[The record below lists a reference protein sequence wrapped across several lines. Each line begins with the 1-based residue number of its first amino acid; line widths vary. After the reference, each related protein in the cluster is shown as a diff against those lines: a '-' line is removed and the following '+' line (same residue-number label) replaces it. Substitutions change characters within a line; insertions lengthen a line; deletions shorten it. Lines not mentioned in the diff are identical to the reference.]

1 MRLRALSLVPIL
13 ALVSL
18 RALAE
23 PAPNTAATSIE
34 PLPAPSGPTAA
45 PGRSVALEVSPLL
58 GSTSPTPAGWS
69 GFLVRVQNNEAKPLR
84 GEVEVLSRLHSN
96 QQRFRATAP
105 FVVGAGTSVI
115 VRLPTHGNVYGETK
129 VVARDDAGNELG
141 THTTAVTNVQEV
153 FLLDVSETSRLKG
166 AIGDASISP
175 LFSPWGGYGTYG
187 SGPQIKVGSPRFD
200 PATGDP
206 ILPDR
211 AALYAPA
218 SAVLLRSDVLVK
230 IGAAELEALSGYVLA
245 GGTLAVALARPEDL
259 RSPVLAAFAG
269 GEITQTSPH
278 SETLKELVLPA
289 APSNATKEIPFAE
302 APSEEIGKALAGFS
316 GGNLRGSRYGASA
329 TYGLGEVHLL
339 AFDPTRKPTV
349 DDPWVQG
356 RVLDLTRRAFDRKS
370 SVVYRQG
377 GSPGTVD
384 LDRVRQELD
393 PNEGSRWAIA
403 VAALLLIVYAVLAGP
418 MNFTMNANKGKPLRA
433 LVWLP
438 ILSAAAFLAVVL
450 IGLVAKGLSGRSR
463 HLTLVEAGAGM
474 TKGTARRWRGFF
486 TPRSKD
492 LTVRTSDG
500 TSVVTTAVVASP
512 ATIDDHMLVDRDGA
526 RLVDLAL
533 LPWQTVVVREDGFA
547 DVGEGI
553 SIVHEGEQDTAVTN
567 RSGRDLRAALL
578 VLPGVTPRYFPM
590 IKDGE
595 KVLASAGKDWKTSTQ
610 GAGWLRQVSG
620 TRRAGSLDLHPLGS
634 THLRTLL
641 EPDAPGLGE
650 AWWAVE
656 DSAGGLVDWFPE
668 DVPVLLGQLDGGEGK
683 TSDAGLKLE
692 RDRLLVRIVGY
703 GGRP

>member
-1 MRLRALSLVPIL
+1 MRLRALPLVPIL
-13 ALVSL
+13 ALAPL
-18 RALAE
+18 ATHAE
-23 PAPNTAATSIE
+23 PAPNLAATSIAE
-34 PLPAPSGPTAA
+34 VPP
-45 PGRSVALEVSPLL
+45 PGRTNVSLEVAPLL
-58 GSTSPTPAGWS
+58 GGTAPTPAGWS

-84 GEVEVLSRLHSN
+84 GEVEVTSRLHSD
-96 QQRFRATAP
+96 QERFRATAP
-105 FVVGAGTSVI
+105 FVVGAGASVV
-115 VRLPTHGNVYGETK
+115 VRLPTHGNVYGET
-129 VVARDDAGNELG
+129 VVIARDDTGTALG
-141 THTTAVTNVQEV
+141 SHTTAVTNMQTV
-153 FLLDVSETSRLKG
+153 FLLDVSETSRLRG

-175 LFSPWGGYGTYG
+175 QFSPWGGYGAYG
-187 SGPQIKVGSPRFD
+187 AGPQLAVGSPRFD

-259 RSPVLAAFAG
+259 RSPVLGAFAG
-269 GEITQTSPH
+269 GEITQASPH
-278 SETLKELVLPA
+278 SETLRELVLPS
-289 APSNATKEIPFAE
+289 APSNATKTIPFAE
-302 APSEEIGKALAGFS
+302 SASEEVGKALVGFS

-339 AFDPTRKPTV
+339 AFDPTRKPAV
-349 DDPWVQG
+349 DDPWVQA
-356 RVLDLTRRAFDRKS
+356 RVLDLSRRAFDRRS
-370 SVVYRQG
+370 TVVYRQG
-377 GSPGTVD
+377 GSPGTVN
-384 LDRVRQELD
+384 LDRVRQTLD
-393 PNEGSRWAIA
+393 PNESSRWAIA
-403 VAALLLIVYAVLAGP
+403 VAALLLIVYAVLAAP
-418 MNFTMNANKGKPLRA
+418 MNFTMHANKGKPLRA

-438 ILSAAAFLAVVL
+438 ILSGIAFIAVVF
-450 IGLVAKGLSGRSR
+450 IGLVAKGLTGRSR

-500 TSVVTTAVVASP
+500 TSVVTTAVVAAP

-526 RLVDLAL
+526 RLVDLAI

-553 SIVHEGEQDTAVTN
+553 SIVHEGEKDTAVTN
-567 RSGRDLRAALL
+567 RSGRNLRAALL
-578 VLPGVTPRYFPM
+578 VLPGVQPRYFPM

-595 KVLASAGKDWKTSTQ
+595 KVTASAGKDLKTVPQ
-610 GAGWLRQVSG
+610 GSVWLRQVNG
-620 TRRAGSLDLHPLGS
+620 TRRAGTLDLHPLGANF
-634 THLRTLL
+634 LNTLL

-656 DSAGGLVDWFPE
+656 QSSGGLVDWFPE
-668 DVPVLLGQLDGGEGK
+668 DVPVLIGQLDGGEGK

-692 RDRLLVRIVGY
+692 QDRLLVRVVGY